1 MCDSLREAGW
11 PISRFNFGARPGR
24 RNEICQSGRRIV
36 NREIVL
42 INDPTLISQLTS
54 RKTSLDSRGRLKLET
69 KEEMRNR
76 GLKSPDRADAVVAAF
91 GLGSGFVNSINR
103 RFLAALSVDPMA
115 ALNAHYDGLGEDS
128 YEDIEYAR
136 AGLSEPGY

>member
-1 MCDSLREAGW
+1 
-11 PISRFNFGARPGR
+11 
-24 RNEICQSGRRIV
+24 
-36 NREIVL
+36 
-42 INDPTLISQLTS
+42 LISQLTS

-103 RFLAALSVDPMA
+103 RFLAAPSVDPMA

-128 YEDIEYAR
+128 YEDNEYAR
-136 AGLSEPGY
+136 AGLSDPGY